1 LNQCNLK
8 KQEKKVGQL
17 VYCSLFWLVKQDLEA
32 DLIMRSSG
40 GFGSGFRIQVFSYRV
55 VERVCP
61 PADCI
66 IFFLIFLFGGG

>member
-17 VYCSLFWLVKQDLEA
+17 VYCSLLAGETRLEA

-40 GFGSGFRIQVFSYRV
+40 GFGSGFLVIV

>member
-1 LNQCNLK
+1 MQFK
-8 KQEKKVGQL
+8 KARKKGRATCL
-17 VYCSLFWLVKQDLEA
+17 LFVVLAGVKQDLEA

-66 IFFLIFLFGGG
+66 IFF